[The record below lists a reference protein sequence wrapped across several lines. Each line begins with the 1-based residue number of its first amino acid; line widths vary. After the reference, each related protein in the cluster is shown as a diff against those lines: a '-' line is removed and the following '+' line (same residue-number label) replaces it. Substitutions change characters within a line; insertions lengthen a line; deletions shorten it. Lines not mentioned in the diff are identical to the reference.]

1 MVLSSWQSHCESLPG
16 SFDDNRTVRFGMQTR
31 GEYSFKFNF
40 CVLCLFF
47 NCGHFVLLGLVF
59 CVVYFVYLSL
69 AMWYTIY
76 TQYSTLLSCN
86 MVPDD
91 TAICSLLYHRQT
103 LKHNSKNTK
112 DRAGHQG
119 SYPFM
124 GTLKPQS
131 NGPLYSNTVIGIL
144 AVDGWDITFGAARTA
159 SAGCSPAQYP
169 PRCTKCNSSPI
180 NSQCTNFLLFDEA
193 L

>member
-1 MVLSSWQSHCESLPG
+1 
-16 SFDDNRTVRFGMQTR
+16 
-31 GEYSFKFNF
+31 
-40 CVLCLFF
+40 
-47 NCGHFVLLGLVF
+47 
-59 CVVYFVYLSL
+59 
-69 AMWYTIY
+69 
-76 TQYSTLLSCN
+76 